1 MKLVRFGPKGREKP
15 GLIDRNGRLRDL
27 SGHCDEI
34 GWEEL
39 SFAGRKRLSRI
50 APESLPLVSGKP
62 RLGVPFTGIS
72 KIVGVGLNYRDHARE
87 TGAEIPK
94 EPVIFLKATT
104 AINGPFDPIVLPR
117 GSTHTDWEAELG
129 LVIGKTARYVSEKE
143 ALSFLAGYVVC
154 HDVSE
159 REFQKNRGGTWDKG
173 KGCDTFAP
181 IGPWLVTP
189 DEIPDPQA
197 LRVWSKVNG
206 TPRQD
211 SNTAEMIFPC
221 AFLIHY
227 ISQFMTLL
235 PGDVILTGT
244 PAGVGLGMK
253 PPQFLQAGDV
263 VEIGVDGLGSQRQE
277 VRASR

>member
-1 MKLVRFGPKGREKP
+1 MKLVRFGPRGREKP
-15 GLIDRNGRLRDL
+15 GLIDAEGQLRDL
-27 SGHCDEI
+27 SGHCRDLDGEM
-34 GWEEL
+34 L
-39 SFAGRKRLSRI
+39 SPHGRKRL
-50 APESLPLVSGKP
+50 AHLDPATLPRVRGKP
-62 RLGVPFTGIS
+62 RLGVPFVGIS
-72 KIVGVGLNYRDHARE
+72 KIVGIGLNYRDHARE

-143 ALSFLAGYVVC
+143 ALAHLAGYVVC

-181 IGPWLVTP
+181 LGPWLVTP
-189 DEIPDPQA
+189 DEVPDPQS

-206 TPRQD
+206 ELRQNG
-211 SNTAEMIFPC
+211 STADMIFPC
-221 AFLIHY
+221 AYLIHY
-227 ISQFMTLL
+227 VSQFMTLL

-244 PAGVGLGMK
+244 PAGVGMGMR
-253 PPQFLQAGDV
+253 PPQFLRPGDV
-263 VEIGVDGLGSQRQE
+263 VEIGVEGLGAQRQD
-277 VRASR
+277 VLAPQ